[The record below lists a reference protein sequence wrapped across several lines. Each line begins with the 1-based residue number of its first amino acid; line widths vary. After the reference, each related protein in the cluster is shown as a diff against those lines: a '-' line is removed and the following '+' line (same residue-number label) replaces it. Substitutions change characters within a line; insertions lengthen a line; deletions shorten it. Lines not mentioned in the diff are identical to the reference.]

1 MAITKNILLVL
12 LGVILTIVLFCTI
25 VGIAS
30 AVNDIT
36 FGEQICQWFGK
47 TAEVVTDTSEKVEE
61 ITTSGI

>member
-12 LGVILTIVLFCTI
+12 LGIILTIVLFCTI

-36 FGEQICQWFGK
+36 FGEQICRWFGK
-47 TAEVVTDTSEKVEE
+47 TAEVVTDTAEKVEE